1 MPDPITPAERAMIA
15 AYTGPITR
23 LAPRAPCTP
32 AWVWDGMRLA
42 PVDPGGRER
51 AIAEAKRRWY
61 GSIKGSRTRLAQRTA
76 ELKRRREEVA
86 RLVLLE
92 LTTAEI
98 AARLNVSTK
107 TIRQDLRA
115 LRAE

>member
-23 LAPRAPCTP
+23 FAPRAPHEP
-32 AWVWDGMRLA
+32 AWQWDGQTLA
-42 PVDPGGRER
+42 PTHPGGRER

-61 GSIKGSRTRLAQRTA
+61 GSIKGNRARMAQRNA
-76 ELKRRREEVA
+76 EMKRRREEVA
-86 RLVLLE
+86 RYVDLG

-98 AARLNVSTK
+98 ASRLNVSTK

-115 LRAE
+115 MRAE